1 MSVEEPFTILPLEVI
16 SRTIEGN
23 VKELLATHS
32 AVAKQG
38 EPSSAAVPAEWLL
51 PGAAPLRLSLAS
63 SSSASNGSA
72 QLVAGSAD
80 EKEVVLA
87 GAPTNGSLN
96 QDTLQQIKDIL
107 KR

>member
-38 EPSSAAVPAEWLL
+38 EPNSAAVPAEWLL

-72 QLVAGSAD
+72 QLVGSAD
-80 EKEVVLA
+80 EPEVVLA